1 MKAHDAFALAMLSGV
16 TLGAIAV
23 QALHAQTKPPVYYV
37 AEVDVTDLD
46 GYLKEY
52 APKAAASSKAF
63 GGQTLA
69 AGQEITQIE
78 GAPPKRR
85 VVILKWN
92 SLEQLQAWRN
102 SEQYKEDRKIGDKYA
117 KTIRAFAV
125 EGLPRIKG

>member
-1 MKAHDAFALAMLSGV
+1 MTANYVFALAMLSGV
-16 TLGAIAV
+16 TLGAIAT
-23 QALHAQTKPPVYYV
+23 QTLHAQTKPTVYYV

-85 VVILKWN
+85 VVIVKWE

-125 EGLPRIKG
+125 EGLPTN

>member
-1 MKAHDAFALAMLSGV
+1 MKAHYVFALAMLSGV
-16 TLGAIAV
+16 ILGAIAT
-23 QALHAQTKPPVYYV
+23 QTLHAQTRPPVYYV
-37 AEVDVTDLD
+37 AEVDVTDID

-85 VVILKWN
+85 VVIVKWN

-125 EGLPRIKG
+125 EGLPQN